1 MIRLLHTLLPA
12 LALCLCPEANAQ
24 TWPAKPVRVLVGLAA
39 GGGTDLIARI
49 FTPRLADSLG
59 QPVIVENRPGGGSI
73 VAIETAIRS
82 APDGYTL
89 LFAPIGSIVM
99 NPTIYRNLSY
109 APLRDLA
116 PVSLAV
122 TFPLIVSINAGVP
135 AKSVS
140 ELVAWLKA
148 NPGKANCG
156 GTSQTFQMAISLL
169 TSRTGTDCTF
179 IQYKGNNETAQ
190 ALMTGDLHFALV
202 DTGPIFPA
210 IKGGKVRGIAVTTPA
225 RDVTFPDI
233 PTVIEAG
240 YPDLEMRF
248 WMGLF
253 APAKTPA
260 AIVKRLETDMQRIAR
275 EPEVVKQLH
284 NRQVSPSGMGAEE
297 FTKFI
302 SSEMNRWDL
311 IRKAANIPQIDQ

>member
-1 MIRLLHTLLPA
+1 MKRLIHTLFTA
-12 LALCLCPEANAQ
+12 LALCLCSWANAQ

-140 ELVAWLKA
+140 DLVAWLKA

-311 IRKAANIPQIDQ
+311 IRKAAKIPQIDQ

>member
-1 MIRLLHTLLPA
+1 MKRLLHTLFTA
-12 LALCLCPEANAQ
+12 LALCLCSWANAQ

-122 TFPLIVSINAGVP
+122 TFPLIVSINANLP

-260 AIVKRLETDMQRIAR
+260 AIVKRLETEMQRIAK

-302 SSEMNRWDL
+302 SSEMTRWDL
-311 IRKAANIPQIDQ
+311 IRKAAKIPQIDQ

>member
-1 MIRLLHTLLPA
+1 MPRILKPLLVASMLCVSS
-12 LALCLCPEANAQ
+12 LAIAQ
-24 TWPAKPVRVLVGLAA
+24 TWPAKPVRMLVGLAA

-49 FTPRLADSLG
+49 FTPKLAEALG

-73 VAIETAIRS
+73 VAIEVTTHA

-89 LFAPIGSIVM
+89 LFAPIGAIVM

-109 APLRDLA
+109 APLRDLV
-116 PVSLAV
+116 PISLAV
-122 TFPLIVSINAGVP
+122 TFPLIVSINANLP
-135 AKSVS
+135 AKTISD
-140 ELVAWLKA
+140 LVTWLKA

-179 IQYKGNNETAQ
+179 VQYKGNNETAQ

-210 IKGGKVRGIAVTTPA
+210 IKGGKVRGIAVTTPT

-240 YPDLEMRF
+240 FPDLEMRF

-253 APAKTPA
+253 APAKTPTT
-260 AIVKRLETDMQRIAR
+260 ITKRLESEMQRIAKL
-275 EPEVVKQLH
+275 PEVVQQLH
-284 NRQVSPSGMGAEE
+284 NRQVAPSGMGSEE

-302 SSEMNRWDL
+302 ASEMNRWDA
-311 IRKAANIPQIDQ
+311 IRKAAKIPQIDQ